1 MKKTSTVDYTCDDMS
16 MDVNKV
22 LYASVRPHQ
31 ETVAKDKDQD
41 PSVTSSIAATKNQH
55 VCVCRIPLFG
65 TQRNKF
71 PHACKIISHVY
82 ISADHFYLVPEGFYP
97 KGKEE

>member
-31 ETVAKDKDQD
+31 ETVAKDEDQD

-55 VCVCRIPLFG
+55 VCVCVESLFLEHRG
-65 TQRNKF
+65 IKF
-71 PHACKIISHVY
+71 PHACKIMSHVY

-97 KGKEE
+97 KE